1 MATVAYLFSLEFGL
15 MSVTNEALN
24 TWKCKVVLFHD
35 TIAYRRS
42 RFITPLVFN
51 LGVMDVKF
59 DSEIVRSMGC
69 V

>member
-1 MATVAYLFSLEFGL
+1 MADVAYLFYLEFGL
-15 MSVTNEALN
+15 MPVTNEALN

-35 TIAYRRS
+35 TMAYRRI

-51 LGVMDVKF
+51 LGIMDVKF
-59 DSEIVRSMGC
+59 GSEIVHNIGR